1 MHKSLAVL
9 AIAVLLGAVGFTVK
23 NQTVRAQSPAATPA
37 QNGDQS
43 AATPGAQK
51 VPDSIGLRFRNVQL
65 DQEHT
70 RTNIMQLQ
78 AAYAEQNKQSMSDAH
93 EIEMLKK
100 EALENLKLDPKEWDI
115 DVDKLVA
122 VKRPPAPAPAEK
134 KPEAAKP
141 VDKK

>member
-1 MHKSLAVL
+1 MHKALRIL

-37 QNGDQS
+37 DP
-43 AATPGAQK
+43 ATAGGPK

-141 VDKK
+141 K